1 MDNTTLVSLAI
12 GGTLLTSEGG
22 TTLGGVTGETGAAGA
37 ADCTGAGAVCE
48 CWLEAHPAR
57 AITLANKVIQILL
70 AIFLDIGSL
79 PKTGLLNLL
88 SNASSPKKP
97 ANYIS
102 NSIKKFRNGIYII
115 YLVIIF

>member
-22 TTLGGVTGETGAAGA
+22 TTLGGVTGETGAADC
-37 ADCTGAGAVCE
+37 ADAGAVCE
-48 CWLEAHPAR
+48 CWFEAHPAR
-57 AITLANKVIQILL
+57 LSMLANKVIQIPL

-79 PKTGLLNLL
+79 PKTGLLNFLN
-88 SNASSPKKP
+88 NASSPKKP

-102 NSIKKFRNGIYII
+102 NSIKKIPK
-115 YLVIIF
+115 